1 METLTLP
8 DGRTLEYRV
17 TGPVDGVPL
26 LFHHGTPSSGF
37 QIRAFQWA
45 AHDRGLRMVTY
56 SRPGYG
62 SSTRLAGRD
71 VAASV
76 VDCEALLDHLA
87 APRCVVAGW
96 SGGGP
101 HALATAAGLP
111 GRVAAVATVAGIA
124 PYVLQVQAHSS
135 EFDGEDGGAGLR
147 ESESELRPTLEE
159 RAAVLGSGKAEALI
173 DLWAPAL
180 ADIDRTAMAQGFGE
194 DVAASI
200 ADALRTGVDGYV
212 DDNLAFRRAWG
223 FALEDVAA
231 PWFVWHGRE
240 DRMVPVADGEWFAKH
255 VPDATVH
262 LEDGEGHMS
271 ICVNAFD
278 RVVAELVE
286 QL

>member
-8 DGRTLEYRV
+8 DGRTLEFGV
-17 TGPVDGVPL
+17 SGPTDGVPL
-26 LFHHGTPSSGF
+26 LFHHGTPCSGF

-45 AHDRGLRMVTY
+45 AHDRGLRMVSF

-71 VAASV
+71 VAATV
-76 VDCEALLDHLA
+76 VECEALLDHLA

-111 GRVAAVATVAGIA
+111 RRVAAVATIAGIA
-124 PYVLQVQAHSS
+124 PYALKPRSPGV
-135 EFDGEDGGAGLR
+135 DGEDAGEGPR
-147 ESESELRPTLEE
+147 EGESELRPLCEE
-159 RAAVLGSGKAEALI
+159 RAVALRGGAESLMRT
-173 DLWAPAL
+173 WSTAL
-180 ADIDRTAMAQGFGE
+180 ADVDRPVMAQGFGE
-194 DVAASI
+194 DVAASVS
-200 ADALRTGVDGYV
+200 DALRTGVDGYV
-212 DDNLAFRRAWG
+212 DDNLAFRRDWG

-231 PWFVWHGRE
+231 PYSVWHGRE
-240 DRMVPVADGEWFAKH
+240 DRMVPVTEGEWLAEHLPK
-255 VPDATVH
+255 AAAY

-286 QL
+286 HL